1 MAGRDK
7 HLKCLTPK
15 EVRFIRGALLRL
27 GVIIE
32 NSDCDDEFLE
42 QSRHHFSK
50 AMALTD
56 RLLEN

>member
-7 HLKCLTPK
+7 HRKCLTPK

-27 GVIIE
+27 GLIIE
-32 NSDCDDEFLE
+32 YSDLDQEFLE
-42 QSRHHFSK
+42 QSRDHFTK
-50 AMALTD
+50 AIALTD